1 MDLILPRFSANF
13 TSRSSLFFTTLILF
27 VSASARVK
35 LSAPLI
41 VKIVPKSRCTLAV
54 VSLPVKSKPL
64 VTNAPL
70 AVVIRVSNLLIAS
83 PTLDAVSVPV
93 PSAFVMLYVGPVKV
107 PFSTLAP
114 PPNAVASS
122 VLTVFN

>member
-1 MDLILPRFSANF
+1 M
-13 TSRSSLFFTTLILF
+13 
-27 VSASARVK
+27 K

-41 VKIVPKSRCTLAV
+41 VKVVPKSRCTFAV

-64 VTNAPL
+64 VTNVPL
-70 AVVIRVSNLLIAS
+70 AVVIRVSNLVMAS

-93 PSAFVMLYVGPVKV
+93 PSAFVMLYVGPVNT

-114 PPNAVASS
+114 PPKAVAKSDF
-122 VLTVFN
+122 TVFN